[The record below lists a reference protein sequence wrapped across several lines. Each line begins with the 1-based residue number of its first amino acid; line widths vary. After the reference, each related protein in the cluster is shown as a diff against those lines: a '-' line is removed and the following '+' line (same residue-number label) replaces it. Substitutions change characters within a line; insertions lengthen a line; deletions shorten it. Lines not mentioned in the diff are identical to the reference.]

1 MEISPYIPIV
11 AIVISLAALAI
22 SSVILWLTLLRKG
35 TVCMTQPKQFYFGTG
50 AERGRGASIFLCTL
64 LYSTSEKG
72 RVIDSLYIR
81 VKRGESQQ
89 NFNIWVYGIGT
100 SQQLSGGL
108 FVGETGI
115 AKNHTFLL
123 PKETEAYDFKA
134 GEYILEVYVRLI
146 GDKENKLLHKTAL
159 SISFQE
165 ANQLKESDKGI
176 YFDWGPDSNRYHS
189 HIDSK
194 PPRDKDGMDVFL
206 QETLKSK

>member
-11 AIVISLAALAI
+11 AIVISLASFAI
-22 SSVILWLTLLRKG
+22 SSVTMWLILLRKG
-35 TVCMTQPKQFYFGTG
+35 TVCMTQPTVIYFGPDG
-50 AERGRGASIFLCTL
+50 GHKKSAKIFFRTL
-64 LYSTSEKG
+64 LYSTSKKG
-72 RVIDSLYIR
+72 RVIENLYIR

-89 NFNIWVYGIGT
+89 NFNIWVYGSDKLVRG
-100 SQQLSGGL
+100 SGL

-115 AKNHTFLL
+115 AANHHFLL
-123 PKETEAYDFKA
+123 PTDTEAYDFKA

-159 SISFQE
+159 SIPSQE
-165 ANQLKESDKGI
+165 ANQLKEGDKGI

-206 QETLKSK
+206 QEILKSK

>member
-11 AIVISLAALAI
+11 AIVISLAAFAI
-22 SSVILWLTLLRKG
+22 SSVTMWLTLLRKG
-35 TVCMTQPKQFYFGTG
+35 TVCMTQPTVIFFGPDG
-50 AERGRGASIFLCTL
+50 GHKKSAKIFFRTL
-64 LYSTSEKG
+64 LYSTSKKG
-72 RVIDSLYIR
+72 RVIENLYIR

-89 NFNIWVYGIGT
+89 NFNIWVYGSSELNRG
-100 SQQLSGGL
+100 SGL

-115 AKNHTFLL
+115 ATNHHFLL
-123 PKETEAYDFKA
+123 PTDTEAYEFKS

-159 SISFQE
+159 SISSQE
-165 ANQLKESDKGI
+165 AAQLKEGDKGI

-194 PPRDKDGMDVFL
+194 PPRGKDGMDVFL
-206 QETLKSK
+206 QEILKSK